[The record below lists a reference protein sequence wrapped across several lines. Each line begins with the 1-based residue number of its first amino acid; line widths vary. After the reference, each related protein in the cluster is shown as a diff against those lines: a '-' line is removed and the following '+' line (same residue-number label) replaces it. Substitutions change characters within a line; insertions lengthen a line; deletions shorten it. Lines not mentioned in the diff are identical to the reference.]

1 MSFLFWDDL
10 SFFQFTIIIIGIFIS
25 AKLIGF
31 IGRKILAIIGM
42 NINVSKEKLTEV
54 VDDLE
59 RSNNSPK
66 KEDSEKYSEL
76 RAKIDSG
83 QIRNL
88 RMLENVMKQKDEG

>member
-25 AKLIGF
+25 VKLIGF
-31 IGRKILAIIGM
+31 IGRKILAFIGM
-42 NINVSKEKLTEV
+42 NINLSKEELTEM

-59 RSNNSPK
+59 KSNNSTK
-66 KEDSEKYSEL
+66 QEDSEKYSEL

-88 RMLENVMKQKDEG
+88 RMLENDIKQKDKA